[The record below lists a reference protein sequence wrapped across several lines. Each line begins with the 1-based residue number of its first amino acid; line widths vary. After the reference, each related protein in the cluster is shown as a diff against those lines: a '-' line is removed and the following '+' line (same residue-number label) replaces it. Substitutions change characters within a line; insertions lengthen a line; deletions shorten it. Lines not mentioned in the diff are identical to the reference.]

1 MVRYSEPSLIAWLFF
16 YLNQMKELNI
26 MATTYINAPKG
37 SDITY
42 DQFAFGI
49 GTQAR
54 ITLEES
60 EVWHKQYIKE
70 DKEAQKAWAYE
81 WRVNYLMGFLQVSSN
96 EADRILSQSRD
107 ERKPDHQKAYKR
119 ANSQFVYH
127 IVRPEQATSFK
138 QVKVTVDKVVEL
150 FEQLSKAE
158 QAKFM
163 RIIK

>member
-1 MVRYSEPSLIAWLFF
+1 MS
-16 YLNQMKELNI
+16 YLT
-26 MATTYINAPKG
+26 ATKG
-37 SDITY
+37 SNITY

-60 EVWHKQYIKE
+60 VVWHKQYIKE
-70 DKEAQKAWAYE
+70 DTEAQKAWAYD
-81 WRVNYLMGFLQVSSN
+81 WRVNYLMGFLKIDQKQ
-96 EADRILSQSRD
+96 ADRILSQSRD

-138 QVKVTVDKVVEL
+138 QAKVSLDKVIEL
-150 FEQLSKAE
+150 IEQLSKAE

-163 RIIK
+163 RIVK

>member
-1 MVRYSEPSLIAWLFF
+1 
-16 YLNQMKELNI
+16 
-26 MATTYINAPKG
+26 MATTYINASKG
-37 SDITY
+37 TAITY

-60 EVWHKQYIKE
+60 VVWHKQYIKE

-81 WRVNYLMGFLQVSSN
+81 WRVNYLMGFLQVSSK

-127 IVRPEQATSFK
+127 IVRPEDKPTAFK
-138 QVKVTVDKVVEL
+138 QTKVSLDKVVEL

-163 RIIK
+163 RIVK

>member
-1 MVRYSEPSLIAWLFF
+1 
-16 YLNQMKELNI
+16 
-26 MATTYINAPKG
+26 MATLAKAVTYINAPKG

-81 WRVNYLMGFLQVSSN
+81 WRVNYLMGFLQVSSK

-138 QVKVTVDKVVEL
+138 QTKVSLDKVIEL

-163 RIIK
+163 RIVK

>member
-1 MVRYSEPSLIAWLFF
+1 
-16 YLNQMKELNI
+16 
-26 MATTYINAPKG
+26 MATTTYINASKG
-37 SDITY
+37 TAITY
-42 DQFAFGI
+42 DQFAFGL
-49 GTQAR
+49 GHQSR

-70 DKEAQKAWAYE
+70 DKEAQKEWAYQ
-81 WRVNYLMGFLQVSSN
+81 WRVNYLMGFLKIDQKQ
-96 EADRILSQSRD
+96 ADRILSQSRD

-150 FEQLSKAE
+150 FELLSKAE

-163 RIIK
+163 RIVK

>member
-1 MVRYSEPSLIAWLFF
+1 
-16 YLNQMKELNI
+16 
-26 MATTYINAPKG
+26 MATTTYINASKG
-37 SDITY
+37 TAITY
-42 DQFAFGI
+42 DQFAFGL
-49 GTQAR
+49 GHQSR

-70 DKEAQKAWAYE
+70 DKEAQKEWAYQ
-81 WRVNYLMGFLQVSSN
+81 WRLNYLMGFLNIKGQQ
-96 EADRILSQSRD
+96 ADRILSQSRD

>member
-1 MVRYSEPSLIAWLFF
+1 MSYIT
-16 YLNQMKELNI
+16 
-26 MATTYINAPKG
+26 ATKG
-37 SDITY
+37 SNITY

-70 DKEAQKAWAYE
+70 DTEAQKAWAYD
-81 WRVNYLMGFLQVSSN
+81 WRVNYLMGFLQVSSK
-96 EADRILSQSRD
+96 EADRILSTPKGD
-107 ERKPDHQKAYKR
+107 RKPAHQKAYMR
-119 ANSQFVYH
+119 ANSQFGYH
-127 IVRPEQATSFK
+127 IVRTEKSGSFK

-163 RIIK
+163 RIVK

>member
-1 MVRYSEPSLIAWLFF
+1 
-16 YLNQMKELNI
+16 
-26 MATTYINAPKG
+26 MATLAKAVTYINAPKG
-37 SDITY
+37 TAITY
-42 DQFAFGI
+42 DQFAFGL
-49 GTQAR
+49 GHQSR

-70 DKEAQKAWAYE
+70 DKEAQKEWAYQ
-81 WRVNYLMGFLQVSSN
+81 WRLNYLMGFLNIKGQQ
-96 EADRILSQSRD
+96 ADRILSQSRD

-138 QVKVTVDKVVEL
+138 QAKVSLDKVIEL

>member
-1 MVRYSEPSLIAWLFF
+1 MS
-16 YLNQMKELNI
+16 YLT
-26 MATTYINAPKG
+26 ATKG
-37 SDITY
+37 SNITY

-60 EVWHKQYIKE
+60 VVWHKQYIKE
-70 DKEAQKAWAYE
+70 DTEAQKAWAYD
-81 WRVNYLMGFLQVSSN
+81 WRLNYLMGFLKIDQKQ
-96 EADRILSQSRD
+96 ADRILSQSRD

-127 IVRPEQATSFK
+127 IVRPEDKPTSFK
-138 QVKVTVDKVVEL
+138 QTKVSLDKVVEL

-163 RIIK
+163 RIVK